1 MERRKVSR
9 IRIIED
15 KHQLIAYVLIVFV
28 AIIGFFVT
36 EHQAN
41 EQDKKDR
48 HSREILCNAIQ
59 QQSGGSV
66 VTIDQIVALVV
77 DNPPPPGSPQQYID
91 QYKKSVVIMR
101 EFVKFASAASGTTHL
116 GWKDQPDP
124 TQAWKH
130 ALRLARRTMV
140 LFGIDLFET
149 NLLDEPERRVYQRAQ
164 QAQERS

>member
-91 QYKKSVVIMR
+91 QYKKSVVIMN
-101 EFVKFASAASGTTHL
+101 KFGKDTKALLPVLDCNKIILGRSGTPGSSPTPSK
-116 GWKDQPDP
+116 GQP
-124 TQAWKH
+124 
-130 ALRLARRTMV
+130 
-140 LFGIDLFET
+140 
-149 NLLDEPERRVYQRAQ
+149 
-164 QAQERS
+164 